1 MTISSQTLCF
11 EARRKCRVGFIHT
24 QLASSYAN
32 APQQLASSPS
42 TVGFITRDFH
52 ALISRQYSQTNR
64 RGLHTLFLASKSRCM
79 QKISS
84 VDALLTAQNV
94 LSWSGRFGGGH
105 TGWSQPLWFI
115 KDGGAM
121 IDRSTNN
128 VNALPASVF
137 HYLFH
142 IGTAITLEWTQS
154 LQFWSIS
161 DFFGSRGVT
170 SSSNVVFMQMIICNI
185 SLTLCIMNFHI
196 SCVAL
201 LAFGR
206 GIYRSPADS
215 PHKGQ
220 WREDLMFSLIC
231 ACTNGRVSHRN
242 GGDLQRHHAHYD
254 VTVMCPPVV
263 TRNEPLNEL
272 LC

>member
-32 APQQLASSPS
+32 APQQLASSSS

-105 TGWSQPLWFI
+105 TGWSQLQLASSVSPLWYRHLYHLVSKETVSWRRSARRHNYDLSCDHTQCVWLAEVRNFTIIMI
-115 KDGGAM
+115 K
-121 IDRSTNN
+121 
-128 VNALPASVF
+128 
-137 HYLFH
+137 
-142 IGTAITLEWTQS
+142 Q
-154 LQFWSIS
+154 
-161 DFFGSRGVT
+161 
-170 SSSNVVFMQMIICNI
+170 IIYHRHVL
-185 SLTLCIMNFHI
+185 LTLW
-196 SCVAL
+196 A
-201 LAFGR
+201 
-206 GIYRSPADS
+206 
-215 PHKGQ
+215 Q
-220 WREDLMFSLIC
+220 
-231 ACTNGRVSHRN
+231 
-242 GGDLQRHHAHYD
+242 
-254 VTVMCPPVV
+254 VTQMK
-263 TRNEPLNEL
+263 
-272 LC
+272 